1 MIKKANI
8 LVSGRVQGVFY
19 RASTREKALELGIKG
34 WVMNKPDG
42 SVYIAAEAEESK
54 LDQFIEWC
62 KKGPMMAK
70 VDNIDISHQSPEGFS
85 SFEVRY

>member
-1 MIKKANI
+1 MINKVNI

-19 RASTREKALELGIKG
+19 RSSTRDKALELGITG
-34 WVMNKPDG
+34 WIMNNADG
-42 SVYIAAEAEESK
+42 SVYIEAEADESV

-62 KKGPMMAK
+62 KKGPMMAR
-70 VDNIDISHQSPEGFS
+70 VDNINISHQATEGFS

>member
-19 RASTREKALELGIKG
+19 RSSTRDKALELGIKG

-42 SVYIAAEAEESK
+42 SVYIEAEADESN
-54 LDQFIEWC
+54 LDHFIEWC
-62 KKGPMMAK
+62 KKGPMMAR
-70 VDNIDISHQSPEGFS
+70 VDNIDIRHQSPEGFPG
-85 SFEVRY
+85 FEVRY

>member
-1 MIKKANI
+1 MIRKANI

-19 RASTREKALELGIKG
+19 RASTVEKAIELGIKG

-42 SVYIAAEAEESK
+42 SVYIEAEADEAI

-62 KKGPMMAK
+62 KKGPMMAR
-70 VDNIDISHQSPEGFS
+70 VDNIDIRYQSLEGFLE
-85 SFEVRY
+85 FEVRY

>member
-19 RASTREKALELGIKG
+19 RASTRDKALELGIKG

-42 SVYIAAEAEESK
+42 SVYIEAEADESN

-62 KKGPMMAK
+62 KKGPMMAR
-70 VDNIDISHQSPEGFS
+70 VDNIDIRYPSPEGFPD
-85 SFEVRY
+85 FEVRY